1 MYQRADVHLIPAI
14 LSNLSSPA
22 VILLV
27 FALRRYIAK
36 NLKLYELNN
45 DGLKLSTKAQAN
57 FARGELAAA
66 LRRGPYQVNALLG
79 GYDDKD
85 GPSLYWMDYLAALQK
100 VKFGAQ
106 GYAAQFCL
114 SIFDRDYRDNMSEA
128 AALEIIQK
136 CIHELDTRFLIAQP
150 NFIIKVVD
158 KDGVRTHSFGADPAD
173 T

>member
-1 MYQRADVHLIPAI
+1 LIDQRTWCDVLVLRLSHFI
-14 LSNLSSPA
+14 LCKLA
-22 VILLV
+22 R
-27 FALRRYIAK
+27 RRYIAK